1 LASPV
6 YATSIGL
13 LSMALAETAEPM
25 AYDPNEI
32 VLPESEATPEEAA
45 PEVVLEEGAPEQE
58 GSTKAKPRKDPIWKG
73 FVSGIKQWLEDDDIE

>member
-1 LASPV
+1 
-6 YATSIGL
+6 
-13 LSMALAETAEPM
+13 MALAEVVEPM

-32 VLPESEATPEEAA
+32 VLPESEATPEAI
-45 PEVVLEEGAPEQE
+45 PEEVLEEGAPEQE